1 MANAQI
7 IFADGNSLG
16 HDSPKKDTASVD
28 AVSEGSQSTGTSN
41 SEEKYTSTQRF
52 FRSVQRYVWDDPDK
66 PKHEKRFLLKL
77 DFYLLTYACL
87 AYFSKNLDQQNVN
100 NAYVSGMKEAL
111 HMDGNELA
119 YLSNVF
125 TAGYVISQLPAV
137 VLVTKLRPSH
147 VIPTLECL
155 WAIFTFCSAAV
166 TSVPQL
172 YGLRFL
178 IGFCEGAF
186 FPCIIYLI
194 GSWYTKHERAKRTTL
209 FYCTASLAHMFSGY
223 LQAAA
228 YNNLDGKLGHSGWQW
243 SVNLD
248 GPKLPS

>member
-1 MANAQI
+1 
-7 IFADGNSLG
+7 
-16 HDSPKKDTASVD
+16 
-28 AVSEGSQSTGTSN
+28 
-41 SEEKYTSTQRF
+41 
-52 FRSVQRYVWDDPDK
+52 
-66 PKHEKRFLLKL
+66 
-77 DFYLLTYACL
+77 
-87 AYFSKNLDQQNVN
+87 
-100 NAYVSGMKEAL
+100 
-111 HMDGNELA
+111 MDGNELA

-172 YGLRFL
+172 YRLRFL